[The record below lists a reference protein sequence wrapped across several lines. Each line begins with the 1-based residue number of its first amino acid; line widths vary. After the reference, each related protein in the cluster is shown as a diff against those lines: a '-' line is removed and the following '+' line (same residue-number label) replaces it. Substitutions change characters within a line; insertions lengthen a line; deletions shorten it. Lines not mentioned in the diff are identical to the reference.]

1 CWCGSN
7 SNLKKHKFNNVIFC
21 WNEPHGYGGHSIA
34 LNLEEVCLECVFY
47 GNSDSD
53 PSIHLVEFGQPISRN
68 LTGCA
73 GVFTPFSYLDS
84 TKTATLAAQQAITFL
99 TFGTIA
105 SHVSSWR
112 GTDSGTLL
120 TTNRFKTM
128 ALSEDVTLTRNNGC
142 KCCDNGS

>member
-1 CWCGSN
+1 MCLFANSGSG
-7 SNLKKHKFNNVIFC
+7 S
-21 WNEPHGYGGHSIA
+21 
-34 LNLEEVCLECVFY
+34 
-47 GNSDSD
+47 
-53 PSIHLVEFGQPISRN
+53 SIHLVEFGQPISRN

-99 TFGTIA
+99 TSGIIA

-128 ALSEDVTLTRNNGC
+128 ALSEELTLTRKNGC
-142 KCCDNGS
+142 KCCDNGN